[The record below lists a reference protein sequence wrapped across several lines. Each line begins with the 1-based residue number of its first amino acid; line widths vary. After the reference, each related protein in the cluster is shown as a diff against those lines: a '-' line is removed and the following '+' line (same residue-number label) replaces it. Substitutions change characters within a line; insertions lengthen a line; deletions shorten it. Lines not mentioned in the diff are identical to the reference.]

1 MYTLGKKCK
10 IEAHRRSLYLHHPP
24 NIIISRY
31 DLILHSIKSI
41 IIYYIYIY
49 YIIYIHIFIKLFQ
62 SRLFG
67 IFYQTGYKDYLYLST
82 KVYIINVSIFFVANI
97 FLVINKLYTLYM
109 YHYFSIFVCVCI
121 YIYFV
126 ELLKHTFNLYMSIY
140 LSYYTHTIFTKY
152 GWF

>member
-109 YHYFSIFVCVCI
+109 YHYFSIFVCVYI
-121 YIYFV
+121 YIFCRIVETYFQSIHV
-126 ELLKHTFNLYMSIY
+126 HIFILL
-140 LSYYTHTIFTKY
+140 YTYHFY
-152 GWF
+152 